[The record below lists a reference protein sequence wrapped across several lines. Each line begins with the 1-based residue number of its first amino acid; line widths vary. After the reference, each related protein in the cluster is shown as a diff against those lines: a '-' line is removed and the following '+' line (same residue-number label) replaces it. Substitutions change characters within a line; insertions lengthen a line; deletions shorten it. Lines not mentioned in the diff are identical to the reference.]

1 MMQGGQA
8 VMLEHGTVR
17 SPFHAITVPWG
28 LGQALYPVYVAEY
41 VASVESSGREWCST
55 CIVAE
60 EGPFGRG
67 GDPLPDTD
75 GLGVARVSMLCLL
88 VEAPVPMT
96 RSIRL

>member
-1 MMQGGQA
+1 MMQDGQD
-8 VMLEHGTVR
+8 VTLEHDRAR
-17 SPFHAITVPWG
+17 SSFHAITMPWD
-28 LGQALYPVYVAEY
+28 LGRTLYPVYVAEY
-41 VASVESSGREWCST
+41 GASVGSSGRGWSGT

-67 GDPLPDTD
+67 GDALPDTD

>member
-1 MMQGGQA
+1 MQGGQA

-17 SPFHAITVPWG
+17 SPFHAITVPWD